1 MTLNEQKEAAMFK
14 ITLTIAVTVILG
26 TFILV
31 ESGIIDSLL
40 SFLLSGAV
48 PGTTLTVSPNLMMVG
63 FAAIAW
69 LVLVRMTALGTLNIV
84 TIRRLVTRHHKRKE
98 RMPKK
103 RFGLIPSNLDR

>member
-14 ITLTIAVTVILG
+14 ITLSIVVAALVS
-26 TFILV
+26 TFVLV

-48 PGTTLTVSPNLMMVG
+48 PGTAFTVSPNLMMVG

-69 LVLVRMTALGTLNIV
+69 LVLIRMTALGTLNIV